1 MKIFGERLKYTRLD
15 KHLTQKELAKMLNV
29 TGNTVH
35 SWETDKQEPSMAMIL
50 KICEVLDVSLEYMFG
65 ENDY

>member
-15 KHLTQKELAKMLNV
+15 KDLTQKELAQMLNV

-50 KICEVLDVSLEYMFG
+50 KICKVLDVSIEYLFG
-65 ENDY
+65 ETEY

>member
-15 KHLTQKELAKMLNV
+15 KNLTQKELAQMLNV

-50 KICEVLDVSLEYMFG
+50 KICKVLDVSIEYLFG
-65 ENDY
+65 ETEY